1 VTVKIVVNKAGV
13 AEVLR
18 FPKLAAVL
26 GDAAG
31 EIASAVTA
39 QGLPV
44 ESPGEDHPELTLTAH
59 ADSEI
64 RDTAVGIVS
73 IPHPAALPMQAHHGV
88 LTKAAASV
96 GLEVHA

>member
-1 VTVKIVVNKAGV
+1 MAAKVVINRAGV

-18 FPKLAAVL
+18 YPKLAAVL
-26 GDAAG
+26 GDVAG
-31 EIASAVTA
+31 EIANAVTA

-44 ESPGEDHPELTLTAH
+44 ESPGEDHPELTLTARS
-59 ADSEI
+59 DSEI

-96 GLEVHA
+96 GLEIRS